1 VLKPPGKGFARV
13 AVASTLCPAC
23 SQRVEH
29 RANFTIIAE
38 TTETP
43 AGARTRLVANQTIVI
58 HACTTET
65 HAP

>member
-1 VLKPPGKGFARV
+1 MSGVLRN
-13 AVASTLCPAC
+13 
-23 SQRVEH
+23 VEH

-58 HACTTET
+58 HACTTAT
-65 HAP
+65 DAT